1 LQRHFLDARPIDRHY
16 GSAILPLKWMSAE
29 LQPNAELEIAHV
41 LFIDVVGFSR
51 LLINEQSALLAQ
63 LNQLVRTTPHFRAG
77 EVAGKLIRIPV
88 GDGMALV
95 FFSSPEA
102 PVQCALEICKA
113 LQEHAHIQVRMGIHS
128 GPVDPVTDV
137 NDRSNVAGAG
147 MNIARRIMDCADAGH
162 ILLSKRVAEDL
173 AHYGHWK
180 SRLHDLGEIEVK
192 HGAVISVFNLYGE
205 GFGNPQVPAGIKKQR
220 RLFPSRR
227 QRPTGRRRTAVRAVA
242 FLVLPIVIGISA
254 WAYFRSSFRAAG
266 DAAFIPYKSI
276 AVLPFENFSDD
287 KQNAY
292 FADGIQD
299 DILTA
304 LSQVSDLKVISRN
317 SVMQYRDKARNT
329 REIGQALGVAH
340 LLEGSVRRENDKVRI
355 TAQLIDARS
364 DEHLWAEHYDRD
376 LADVFAIQSEVAENI
391 VAQLRANIS
400 LSEKAAIDV
409 RPTRDLEAFDIY
421 LQAKQ
426 LINTFHDKPDWKE
439 TLLKAVRLLDEAI
452 SRDGN
457 FALAHCWATR
467 AHIAL
472 YWFGLDHTPARLAQ
486 AKTTAQKALVLAPD
500 LGEAHLAQALVY
512 YQGSRDYVRAR
523 EELAIARRALP
534 NNAEVYS
541 LTGWLD
547 RRQGRWEDAIKNEEK
562 AAELDPRNSKFLN
575 SLAIL
580 YDILR
585 RYDDEEA
592 VFDRAI
598 AANPSSTAYFQMM
611 RAQIE
616 LEKGNIKAAR
626 SRLDSLPAGYDPDG
640 AATWT
645 RINLALYERDP
656 AAAAKILAA
665 SKVEELVGGTG
676 SLLPRSWFE
685 ALIARAQG
693 DEQKTR
699 EAFGAARVKIEAKL
713 HDQPDDGVLLA
724 TLGLIDAGLS
734 RKEEALA
741 EGRRAVELRP
751 ISNDAV
757 DGAAVIGNLA
767 MIYAWVGDVDSA
779 MERLVFLAKTPG
791 GPDYGQLKF
800 DPAWDAV
807 RREARFAKIL
817 DGLRPESGRR

>member
-1 LQRHFLDARPIDRHY
+1 
-16 GSAILPLKWMSAE
+16 MSAE
-29 LQPNAELEIAHV
+29 LQPSAELEIAHV

-51 LLINEQSALLAQ
+51 LLINEQSALLAE
-63 LNQLVRTTPHFRAG
+63 LNQLVRTTPHFRTA
-77 EVAGKLIRIPV
+77 EAAGKLIRIPV

-113 LQEHAHIQVRMGIHS
+113 LQEHAHIRVRMGIHS

-147 MNIARRIMDCADAGH
+147 MNIAQRIMDCADAGH

-173 AHYGHWK
+173 AQYGHWK

-205 GFGNPQVPAGIKKQR
+205 GFGNSQVPTRIKQSR

-227 QRPTGRRRTAVRAVA
+227 QTPTIRRRSAVRAVA
-242 FLVLPIVIGISA
+242 FLVLPIAIGILA
-254 WAYFRSSFRAAG
+254 WAYFRNSSRAVG
-266 DAAFIPYKSI
+266 GAAFIPYKSI
-276 AVLPFENFSDD
+276 AVLPFDNFSDD
-287 KQNAY
+287 KQNSY

-304 LSQVSDLKVISRN
+304 LSKVSDLKVISRN

-340 LLEGSVRRENDKVRI
+340 LLEGSVRRANDKVRI
-355 TAQLIDARS
+355 TAQLIDARN
-364 DEHLWAEHYDRD
+364 DKHLWAEHYDRD

-391 VAQLRANIS
+391 VAQLKANLS
-400 LSEKAAIDV
+400 ASEKAAIDL
-409 RPTRDLEAFDIY
+409 RPTRDMEAFDIY
-421 LQAKQ
+421 LQAKE
-426 LINTFHDKPDWKE
+426 LINTFHETPNWKE
-439 TLLKAVRLLDEAI
+439 TLLRAVRLLDEAI

-457 FALAHCWATR
+457 FALAYCWAAQ
-467 AHIAL
+467 AHTAL

-486 AKTTAQKALVLAPD
+486 AKANAQKALVLAPD

-512 YQGSRDYVRAR
+512 YHGNRDYVRAR
-523 EELAIARRALP
+523 EELAIARRTIP

-541 LTGWLD
+541 ITSWIDG
-547 RRQGRWEDAIKNEEK
+547 RQGQWEEAVKNQEK
-562 AAELDPRNSKFLN
+562 AAELDPRNSKILN
-575 SLAIL
+575 ALAVL
-580 YDILR
+580 YDVLR
-585 RYDDEEA
+585 RYDQEEV

-611 RAQIE
+611 RAEIE
-616 LEKGNIKAAR
+616 LEKGNIKTAR
-626 SRLDSLPAGYDPDG
+626 SGLDSLPAGYDPDG
-640 AATWT
+640 AVTST
-645 RINLALYERDP
+645 RINLALYARDP

-665 SKVEELVGGTG
+665 SKLEELVGGAG

-693 DEQKTR
+693 DAQKTR
-699 EAFGAARVKIEAKL
+699 EAFSAARLKMEAKL

-724 TLGLIDAGLS
+724 MLGLIDAGLS
-734 RKEEALA
+734 RKQEALA
-741 EGRRAVELRP
+741 EGLRAVELRP

-757 DGAAVIGNLA
+757 DGAAVIANLA
-767 MIYAWVGDVDSA
+767 MIYTWVGDIDSA
-779 MERLVFLAKTPG
+779 IERLAFLAKTPG

-800 DPAWDAV
+800 DPVWDAV
-807 RREARFAKIL
+807 RGDVRFTKIVASL
-817 DGLRPESGRR
+817 APK

>member
-1 LQRHFLDARPIDRHY
+1 
-16 GSAILPLKWMSAE
+16 MSAE

-41 LFIDVVGFSR
+41 LFIDVVGYSR
-51 LLINEQSALLAQ
+51 LLINEQSALLAE
-63 LNQLVRTTPHFRAG
+63 LNQLVRTTHHFCAA
-77 EVAGKLIRIPV
+77 EAAGKLIRIPT
-88 GDGMALV
+88 GDGMALA
-95 FFSSPEA
+95 FFTSPEA

-113 LQEHAHIQVRMGIHS
+113 LQEHPHIHLRMGIHS

-147 MNIARRIMDCADAGH
+147 MNIAQRIMDCADDGH

-173 AHYGHWK
+173 AQYGHWK

-192 HGAVISVFNLYGE
+192 HGAVVSVFNLYGE
-205 GFGNPQVPAGIKKQR
+205 GFGNSQVPTRIKKQSR

-227 QRPTGRRRTAVRAVA
+227 QTPISRRPNAVRAIA
-242 FLVLPIVIGISA
+242 FLVLPIAIGISA
-254 WAYFRSSFRAAG
+254 WVYFRNPSRGVSG
-266 DAAFIPYKSI
+266 AAFIPQKSI
-276 AVLPFENFSDD
+276 AVLPFDNFSDD
-287 KQNAY
+287 KQNSY

-340 LLEGSVRRENDKVRI
+340 LLEGSVRRANDKIRI
-355 TAQLIDARS
+355 TAQLIDARN
-364 DEHLWAEHYDRD
+364 DKHLWAEHYDRD

-391 VAQLRANIS
+391 VAQLKANLS
-400 LSEKAAIDV
+400 ASEKAAIDV
-409 RPTRDLEAFDIY
+409 RPTQDLEAFDIY

-426 LINTFHDKPDWKE
+426 LINTFHDTPDWKE
-439 TLLKAVRLLDEAI
+439 TLFKAVRLLDEAI

-457 FALAHCWATR
+457 FALAYCWATR
-467 AHIAL
+467 AHLAL

-486 AKTTAQKALVLAPD
+486 ARATAQKALVLAPD

-512 YQGSRDYVRAR
+512 YQGNRDYVHAR
-523 EELAIARRALP
+523 EELAIARRVLP

-541 LTGWLD
+541 VTSWID
-547 RRQGRWEDAIKNEEK
+547 RRQGKWEEAVKNQEK
-562 AAELDPRNSKFLN
+562 AAELDPRNSKILN
-575 SLAIL
+575 ALAVL
-580 YDILR
+580 YDVLR
-585 RYDDEEA
+585 RYDEEEI

-611 RAQIE
+611 RAEIE
-616 LEKGNIKAAR
+616 LEKGNIKTAR
-626 SRLDSLPAGYDPDG
+626 AGLDSLPAGYDPDG
-640 AATWT
+640 AVTST
-645 RINLALYERDP
+645 QINLALYERDP

-665 SKVEELVGGTG
+665 SKLEELVGGTG

-699 EAFGAARVKIEAKL
+699 EAFSAARLKIEAKL
-713 HDQPDDGVLLA
+713 HNQPDDGVLLA

-734 RKEEALA
+734 RKEQALA

-751 ISNDAV
+751 ISDDAV
-757 DGAAVIGNLA
+757 DGAAVIANLA
-767 MIYAWVGDVDSA
+767 MIYAWVDDVDSA

-800 DPAWDAV
+800 DPAWNAV
-807 RREARFAKIL
+807 RREARFAKML
-817 DGLRPESGRR
+817 DGLRPESGRN

>member
-1 LQRHFLDARPIDRHY
+1 
-16 GSAILPLKWMSAE
+16 MSAE

-41 LFIDVVGFSR
+41 LFIDVVGYSR
-51 LLINEQSALLAQ
+51 LLINEQSALLAE
-63 LNQLVRTTPHFRAG
+63 LNQLVRTTPHFRAA
-77 EVAGKLIRIPV
+77 EAAGKLIRIPV

-102 PVQCALEICKA
+102 PVQCALEICRA
-113 LQEHAHIQVRMGIHS
+113 LQEHPHIHVRMGIHS

-147 MNIARRIMDCADAGH
+147 MNIAQRIMDCADAGH

-173 AHYGHWK
+173 AQYRHWK

-205 GFGNPQVPAGIKKQR
+205 GFGNSQVPTRIKEQSR

-227 QRPTGRRRTAVRAVA
+227 QTPTSRPHSAVRAIA
-242 FLVLPIVIGISA
+242 FLVLAIAFGISA
-254 WAYFRSSFRAAG
+254 WAYFRNSSRPVGGAS
-266 DAAFIPYKSI
+266 FIPYKSI
-276 AVLPFENFSDD
+276 AVLPFDNFSDD
-287 KQNAY
+287 KRNAY

-304 LSQVSDLKVISRN
+304 LSKVSDLKVISRN
-317 SVMQYRDKARNT
+317 SVMQYRYKARNM

-355 TAQLIDARS
+355 TAQLIDARN
-364 DEHLWAEHYDRD
+364 DKHLWAEHYDRD

-391 VAQLRANIS
+391 VAQLRASIS
-400 LSEKAAIDV
+400 PSEKAAIDM

-421 LQAKQ
+421 LQAKE
-426 LINTFHDKPDWKE
+426 LINTFHDTPDWKE
-439 TLLKAVRLLDEAI
+439 TLLKANRLLDEAI

-457 FALAHCWATR
+457 FALAYCWATR
-467 AHIAL
+467 AHEAL

-486 AKTTAQKALVLAPD
+486 AKSMAQKALVLAPD

-512 YQGSRDYVRAR
+512 YQGTRDFAHAR
-523 EELAIARRALP
+523 EELAIARRVLP

-541 LTGWLD
+541 VTSWID
-547 RRQGRWEDAIKNEEK
+547 RRQGHWEEAVKNQEK
-562 AAELDPRNSKFLN
+562 AAELDPRNLKILN
-575 SLAIL
+575 ALAVL
-580 YDILR
+580 YDLLR
-585 RYDDEEA
+585 RYDQEEA

-598 AANPSSTAYFQMM
+598 TANPSSSAYFQMM
-611 RAQIE
+611 RAEIE
-616 LEKGNIKAAR
+616 LEKGNIKTAR
-626 SRLDSLPAGYDPDG
+626 SGLDSLPAGYDPDG
-640 AATWT
+640 AATST

-656 AAAAKILAA
+656 VAAAKILAA
-665 SKVEELVGGTG
+665 SKLEELVGGTG

-693 DEQKTR
+693 DAQKTR
-699 EAFGAARVKIEAKL
+699 EAFSAARVKIEAKL

-734 RKEEALA
+734 RKEQALA
-741 EGRRAVELRP
+741 EGYRAAELRP

-767 MIYAWVGDVDSA
+767 MTYAWIGDVDSA

-807 RREARFAKIL
+807 RREARFAKML
-817 DGLRPESGRR
+817 DGLRPESVRR

>member
-1 LQRHFLDARPIDRHY
+1 
-16 GSAILPLKWMSAE
+16 MSAE

-41 LFIDVVGFSR
+41 LFIDVVEYSR
-51 LLINEQSALLAQ
+51 LLINEQSALLAE
-63 LNQLVRTTPHFRAG
+63 LNQLVRTTPHFHTA
-77 EVAGKLIRIPV
+77 EAAGKLIRISV

-95 FFSSPEA
+95 FFTSPEA

-113 LQEHAHIQVRMGIHS
+113 LREHPHIHLRMGIHS

-147 MNIARRIMDCADAGH
+147 MNIAQRIMDCADDGH

-173 AHYGHWK
+173 AQYGHWK

-192 HGAVISVFNLYGE
+192 HGAVVSVFNLYGE
-205 GFGNPQVPAGIKKQR
+205 GFGNSQVPTRIKKQSR
-220 RLFPSRR
+220 RLFPSRGQTR
-227 QRPTGRRRTAVRAVA
+227 TSRRRSAVRAVA
-242 FLVLPIVIGISA
+242 FLVLPIAIGISA
-254 WAYFRSSFRAAG
+254 WVYFRNPSRG
-266 DAAFIPYKSI
+266 VGGAAFIPFKSI
-276 AVLPFENFSDD
+276 AVLPFDNFSDD
-287 KQNAY
+287 KQDTY

-317 SVMQYRDKARNT
+317 SVMQYREKARNM
-329 REIGQALGVAH
+329 REIGQALGVAY
-340 LLEGSVRRENDKVRI
+340 LLEGSVRRANDKVRI
-355 TAQLIDARS
+355 TAQLIDARN
-364 DEHLWAEHYDRD
+364 DQHVWAEHYDRD

-391 VAQLRANIS
+391 ATQLKANIS
-400 LSEKAAIDV
+400 PSEKAAIDV
-409 RPTRDLEAFDIY
+409 RPTRDLEAFDLY

-426 LINTFHDKPDWKE
+426 LINSFHDTPDWKE

-457 FALAHCWATR
+457 FALAYCWATR
-467 AHIAL
+467 AHDAL
-472 YWFGLDHTPARLAQ
+472 YWHGLDRTPARLAQ
-486 AKTTAQKALVLAPD
+486 AKTMAQKALDLAPD

-512 YQGSRDYVRAR
+512 YHGSRDYARAR
-523 EELAIARRALP
+523 EQLAIARRVLP
-534 NNAEVYS
+534 NSAEVYS

-547 RRQGRWEDAIKNEEK
+547 RRQARWEDAIKNEEK
-562 AAELDPRNSKFLN
+562 AAELDPRNSQFLN

-580 YDILR
+580 YEILR
-585 RYDDEEA
+585 RCDDEEA

-611 RAQIE
+611 RAEIE
-616 LEKGNIKAAR
+616 LEKGNIKTAR
-626 SRLDSLPAGYDPDG
+626 SGLDSLPAGYDPDG
-640 AATWT
+640 AVTST

-665 SKVEELVGGTG
+665 SKLEELVGFTG

-693 DEQKTR
+693 DAQKTR

-713 HDQPDDGVLLA
+713 RDQPDDGVLLA

-734 RKEEALA
+734 RKEQALA
-741 EGRRAVELRP
+741 EGRRAAELRP

-767 MIYAWVGDVDSA
+767 MIYAWVGDNDSA
-779 MERLVFLAKTPG
+779 IERLTYIARTPG

-800 DPAWDAV
+800 DPAWDGL
-807 RREARFAKIL
+807 RGDARFTKIIE
-817 DGLRPESGRR
+817 GLRPNAAH

>member
-1 LQRHFLDARPIDRHY
+1 
-16 GSAILPLKWMSAE
+16 MSAE

-41 LFIDVVGFSR
+41 LFIDVVGYSR
-51 LLINEQSALLAQ
+51 LLINEQSALLAE
-63 LNQLVRTTPHFRAG
+63 LNQLVRTTDHFRTA
-77 EVAGKLIRIPV
+77 EAAGKLIRIPV

-95 FFSSPEA
+95 FFTSPEA

-113 LQEHAHIQVRMGIHS
+113 LQEHPHIHLRMGIHS
-128 GPVDPVTDV
+128 GPVDPVRDV

-147 MNIARRIMDCADAGH
+147 MNIAQRIMDCADDGH

-173 AHYGHWK
+173 AQYGHWK

-192 HGAVISVFNLYGE
+192 HGAVVSVFNLYGE
-205 GFGNPQVPAGIKKQR
+205 GFGNSQVPTRIKKQSR
-220 RLFPSRR
+220 RLFPSGA
-227 QRPTGRRRTAVRAVA
+227 QTPARRRRNAVRAIA
-242 FLVLPIVIGISA
+242 FLVLPIAIGISA
-254 WAYFRSSFRAAG
+254 WAYFRNPPRRVSA
-266 DAAFIPYKSI
+266 AAFIPQKSI
-276 AVLPFENFSDD
+276 AVLPFDNFSDD
-287 KQNAY
+287 KQNSY

-317 SVMQYRDKARNT
+317 SVMQYRDQARNT

-340 LLEGSVRRENDKVRI
+340 LLEGSVRRANDKIRI
-355 TAQLIDARS
+355 TAQLIDARN
-364 DEHLWAEHYDRD
+364 DKDLWAEHYDRD

-391 VAQLRANIS
+391 VAQLKANIS
-400 LSEKAAIDV
+400 PSEKAAINV
-409 RPTRDLEAFDIY
+409 QPTRDLEAFDIY

-426 LINTFHDKPDWKE
+426 LINTFHDTPDWKE

-457 FALAHCWATR
+457 FALAYCWATR
-467 AHIAL
+467 AHEAL

-486 AKTTAQKALVLAPD
+486 AKATAQKALVLAPD

-512 YQGSRDYVRAR
+512 YQGNRDYARAR
-523 EELAIARRALP
+523 EELAIARRTIP

-541 LTGWLD
+541 ITSWID
-547 RRQGRWEDAIKNEEK
+547 RRQGQWEEAVKNQEK
-562 AAELDPRNSKFLN
+562 AAELDPRNSKILN
-575 SLAIL
+575 ALAVL
-580 YDILR
+580 YDVLR
-585 RYDDEEA
+585 RYDQEEA

-598 AANPSSTAYFQMM
+598 TANPSSTAYFQMM
-611 RAQIE
+611 RAEIE
-616 LEKGNIKAAR
+616 LEKGNIKTAR
-626 SRLDSLPAGYDPDG
+626 SGLDSLPAGYDPDG
-640 AATWT
+640 AVTST

-665 SKVEELVGGTG
+665 SKLEELVGGTG

-685 ALIARAQG
+685 ALMARAQG
-693 DEQKTR
+693 DAQKTR
-699 EAFGAARVKIEAKL
+699 EAFLAARLKIEAKL

-724 TLGLIDAGLS
+724 MLGLIDAGLS
-734 RKEEALA
+734 RKQDALA
-741 EGRRAVELRP
+741 EGLHAVELRP

-767 MIYAWVGDVDSA
+767 MIYTWVGDIDSA
-779 MERLVFLAKTPG
+779 IERLAFLAKIPG

-807 RREARFAKIL
+807 RRDARFAKIV
-817 DGLRPESGRR
+817 DGLRPGSAHQ